1 MNFVVDD
8 LLDFA
13 QLNNEKFR
21 KEIKEVDL
29 REAIEEVISIQQE
42 KAIMQGLILKSSYRP
57 QTINGHD
64 YYSIFNKVELA
75 SDGSYEEVA
84 GD

>member
-1 MNFVVDD
+1 
-8 LLDFA
+8 
-13 QLNNEKFR
+13 
-21 KEIKEVDL
+21 
-29 REAIEEVISIQQE
+29 
-42 KAIMQGLILKSSYRP
+42 MQGLILKSSYRP

-84 GD
+84 GDQLCNHKAQKTE

>member
-21 KEIKEVDL
+21 KEIKEFDL
-29 REAIEEVISIQQE
+29 REAIEEVISI
-42 KAIMQGLILKSSYRP
+42 
-57 QTINGHD
+57 
-64 YYSIFNKVELA
+64 
-75 SDGSYEEVA
+75 
-84 GD
+84 